1 MNFREFVR
9 NRIVV
14 FDGAFGTVLQSKT
27 GGKTGTVPEKLNLSA
42 PELIAEIHREYAAAG
57 ADVITANTF
66 GANEI
71 KTGSRELADELIR
84 AGVRL
89 ARQEAGNK
97 FVALDIGPL
106 GRILEPMGD
115 LPFGRAYDA
124 FAHAV
129 EAEKDADL
137 ILIETM
143 SDLQELRAALLAA
156 REHSSLP
163 VICSMTFDGSG
174 RTFMGCDLSVTP

>member
-1 MNFREFVR
+1 MNFREFIR

-71 KTGSRELADELIR
+71 KTGSRGGRR
-84 AGVRL
+84 AINL
-89 ARQEAGNK
+89 
-97 FVALDIGPL
+97 
-106 GRILEPMGD
+106 
-115 LPFGRAYDA
+115 
-124 FAHAV
+124 
-129 EAEKDADL
+129 
-137 ILIETM
+137 
-143 SDLQELRAALLAA
+143 
-156 REHSSLP
+156 
-163 VICSMTFDGSG
+163 
-174 RTFMGCDLSVTP
+174 

>member
-1 MNFREFVR
+1 MNFREFIR

-89 ARQEAGNK
+89 ARREAGNK

-115 LPFGRAYDA
+115 LPFGRATTPLRTPWKRERTPTCPDEIHVG
-124 FAHAV
+124 FAGTAGG
-129 EAEKDADL
+129 A
-137 ILIETM
+137 
-143 SDLQELRAALLAA
+143 
-156 REHSSLP
+156 
-163 VICSMTFDGSG
+163 SG
-174 RTFMGCDLSVTP
+174 CAGT